1 MVVISTLDQS
11 TPKLSP
17 RMPRTQ
23 MPVVCVYD
31 RTPNFLPF
39 RSDGFVVPRS
49 EL

>member
-1 MVVISTLDQS
+1 
-11 TPKLSP
+11 
-17 RMPRTQ
+17 

-39 RSDGFVVPRS
+39 KSDGFIVPRS